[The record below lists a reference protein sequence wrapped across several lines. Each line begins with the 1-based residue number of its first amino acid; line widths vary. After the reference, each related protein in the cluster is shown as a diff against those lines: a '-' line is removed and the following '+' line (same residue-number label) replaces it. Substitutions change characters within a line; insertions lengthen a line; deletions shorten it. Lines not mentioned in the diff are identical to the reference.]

1 MLLTPTYKLCK
12 TFSLTPGYLR
22 MNKLITI
29 FAIGVLLAG
38 VTMSYIYTAPYYG
51 NADLSRMPGVRIGVN
66 IVEPPDDFSIFND
79 VAINLIM
86 KLDGFPP
93 LVVYL
98 AYVGTQELVITG
110 THPNGGYWP
119 QRVRDGRN

>member
-1 MLLTPTYKLCK
+1 
-12 TFSLTPGYLR
+12 

-29 FAIGVLLAG
+29 FAIGVLLVG
-38 VTMSYIYTAPYYG
+38 VTMSYIYSAPYYG

-79 VAINLIM
+79 VDTNLIM

-93 LVVYL
+93 FVVYL

-110 THPNGGYWP
+110 TRPNGGYWP